1 MRVTHLLKSGP
12 HEKPQTVY
20 GQAGL
25 REVVQE
31 AIGTYNTMMTII
43 ISSINNINT
52 ISISIGISN
61 MISIILNTTTIN
73 KLFASK
79 ISFI

>member
-1 MRVTHLLKSGP
+1 MQVTHLLKSGP

-31 AIGTYNTMMTII
+31 AIGTYNTTMTII
-43 ISSINNINT
+43 INNINT

-73 KLFASK
+73 KLFVSK